1 MYQVNVML
9 RTIVKIKKKNKNRNM
24 DNYDKRKDLL
34 DIIKVLTKTEQEEIF
49 RILKRTNSYYT
60 ENSNGI
66 FFDVSKLSE
75 QTLEQMLQFIEFCN
89 KNRKDFQHREEEEK
103 RAQDCLKGF
112 N

>member
-1 MYQVNVML
+1 
-9 RTIVKIKKKNKNRNM
+9 M

-66 FFDVSKLSE
+66 FFDVSKLNE

-89 KNRKDFQHREEEEK
+89 KNRQDFQHREEEEK
-103 RAQDCLKGF
+103 RAQDCLKGL